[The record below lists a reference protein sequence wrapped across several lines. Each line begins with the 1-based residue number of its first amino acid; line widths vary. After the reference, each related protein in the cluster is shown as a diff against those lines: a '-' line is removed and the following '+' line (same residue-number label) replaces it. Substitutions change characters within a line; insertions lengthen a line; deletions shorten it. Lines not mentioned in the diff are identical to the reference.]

1 MTSGAIAYVMNLDDF
16 ARITKGTQRFF
27 CIRTKEMVREVG
39 LHLICTA
46 KIDDTIYVYEELDIV
61 DNPKEYEERIK
72 YFKKKVK
79 EKMPDAVMGFIAF
92 DVRQLQEALNFGE
105 SVASPF

>member
-1 MTSGAIAYVMNLDDF
+1 MGGAVAYIMDF
-16 ARITKGTQRFF
+16 NDFVKVTEGTQRFF

-46 KIDDTIYVYEELDIV
+46 KINDTIYVYEELDIV

-72 YFKKKVK
+72 YFKRKVK
-79 EKMPDAVMGFIAF
+79 EKMPDAVMGFIAY

>member
-1 MTSGAIAYVMNLDDF
+1 MTSGAIAYIMNLDDF
-16 ARITKGTQRFF
+16 AKVTEGAQRYF

-46 KIDDTIYVYEELDIV
+46 KVNDTIYVYEELDIV
-61 DNPKEYEERIK
+61 DNPKEYEERIN

-79 EKMPDAVMGFIAF
+79 EKMPDAIMGFIAF